1 MLKEMKVS
9 FKKLEFE
16 KLKRTAHKIKSSFGM
31 MGMNEP
37 LQIADEIELVDEKN
51 CDQNLLK
58 VKLERLAELIAGSEK
73 ELKRE
78 LKKLKK

>member
-31 MGMNEP
+31 MGMNES
-37 LQIADEIELVDEKN
+37 LQIANEIELSDEKSSN
-51 CDQNLLK
+51 QDLLNA
-58 VKLERLAELIAGSEK
+58 KLERLAQLVAGSEN

-78 LKKLKK
+78 LDNLKK